1 MREHISTLKKDLSN
15 LDEILAKIDKA
26 ISLYDNDVGI
36 DGKNIEAANIEQ
48 PSMMAYYDEIK
59 VACKILL
66 DYVDMRIRYKKGILF
81 DHISK
86 DASYSYGERAIE
98 KMIEGDDEFH
108 SLSEKYLE
116 VKERYLMLESIITA
130 FQQRSYSLTNIV
142 KIREHEL
149 ENITLHINE

>member
-1 MREHISTLKKDLSN
+1 MREHIATLKKDLSN

-26 ISLYDNDVGI
+26 IALYDEDVAI

-48 PSMMAYYDEIK
+48 PSFVAYYDEIK

-66 DYVDMRIRYKKGILF
+66 EYIDLKIRHKKGILF
-81 DHISK
+81 KHISL
-86 DASYSYGERAIE
+86 DSAYAHGERAIE
-98 KMIEGDDEFH
+98 KMIEEDAGFH
-108 SLSEKYLE
+108 NLSEKYLE
-116 VKERYLMLESIITA
+116 VQQRYLMLESIISA

-149 ENITLHINE
+149 ENITLHKHD